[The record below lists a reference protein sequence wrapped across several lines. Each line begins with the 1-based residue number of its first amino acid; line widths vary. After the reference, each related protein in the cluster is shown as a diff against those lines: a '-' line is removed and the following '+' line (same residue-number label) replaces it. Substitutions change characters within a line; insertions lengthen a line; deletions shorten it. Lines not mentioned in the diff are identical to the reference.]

1 MNASPCITPSSSHHP
16 RTRPTLF
23 SYTLHNPYPPS
34 YSPPPTPCR
43 YLSHF
48 RSVHRGAYF
57 AELRT
62 TTVSHVIWAAPGPV
76 DWGLSS
82 DLADASLSPK
92 QSIQKRPCNPNQTL
106 TKPYPSHRCA
116 SSCPSPGA
124 SSAPSTPRTAPPA
137 ACLTTSPP
145 HAASSRPGPMD
156 MRRPRQCWCRCGDV
170 WGSVGREGIVTQHEE
185 AEALLVQVWG
195 CVGKCKVVCEGG
207 CL

>member
-82 DLADASLSPK
+82 DLDQLIGASPLTWPTPLSL
-92 QSIQKRPCNPNQTL
+92 PNKVSKSVLATL
-106 TKPYPSHRCA
+106 TKP
-116 SSCPSPGA
+116 
-124 SSAPSTPRTAPPA
+124 
-137 ACLTTSPP
+137 
-145 HAASSRPGPMD
+145 
-156 MRRPRQCWCRCGDV
+156 
-170 WGSVGREGIVTQHEE
+170 
-185 AEALLVQVWG
+185 
-195 CVGKCKVVCEGG
+195 
-207 CL
+207 